1 MTILTHRCQGSQA
14 LAEFAKKRAEAKA
27 RGLSVVMVGGPDDW
41 SRLEENAE
49 LNPPDVTALI
59 RDVPSLSV
67 PAWFAEKKQGYFE
80 SLDDEADVVGEWE
93 GPGDHGSPSL
103 HLDILTRK
111 PKTEVIIATVPVPQS
126 WQVPAAFGYGGW
138 NACPDPLEQCAVA
151 RYWAERYDADIVG
164 MSGDV
169 IEWEVRRPPTTP
181 EAAMELAWEQFL
193 FCDDIVHQGMGTIGA
208 LAGTLIKSPYWYFW
222 WD

>member
-1 MTILTHRCQGSQA
+1 MTILTHRCPGSQA
-14 LAEFAKKRAEAKA
+14 VAEFAKKRAEAKA
-27 RGLSVVMVGGPDDW
+27 RGQLAIMVGSSQDW
-41 SRLEENAE
+41 ERLEENAE
-49 LNPPDVTALI
+49 LNPPDIAAIL
-59 RDVPSLSV
+59 RDVANFSV

-80 SLDDEADVVGEWE
+80 SPDDEAEVVGEWE
-93 GPGDHGSPSL
+93 GAGDQGSPSL

-111 PKTEVIIATVPVPQS
+111 PKAEVIIATVPVAQS
-126 WQVPAAFGYGGW
+126 WQIPAAFGYGGW
-138 NACPDPLEQCAVA
+138 NACPDALEQCAVA
-151 RYWAERYDADIVG
+151 RYWAERYDAEIIG
-164 MSGDV
+164 ISGDV